1 MDGLVLGHCFFSWCK
16 GVEVCTG
23 LLPVAFVGRG
33 GGRITVS
40 SQGSPGFALSIL
52 TLGYLLNLS
61 KPYIFICKMEK
72 ITVSSQQD
80 SVLIK

>member
-1 MDGLVLGHCFFSWCK
+1 M
-16 GVEVCTG
+16 
-23 LLPVAFVGRG
+23 
-33 GGRITVS
+33 S